1 MRLTRSFVLGEN
13 GAASLSCIIIEAG
26 IVNTNFSRFY
36 LIRKLLTRKRTRALL
51 IKACL
56 NGSRERGEHRALPLS
71 AEELARDAEVAV
83 AAGAGALHIHPRNI
97 DGKQSLDAQDQA
109 AAIAAIRA
117 RCPGIPIGVSTGIW
131 IEPNPALRLRK
142 VQKWTVL
149 PDFASVNFDEPG
161 VADLCHALLQRGIGV
176 EAGISSI
183 AEARLLSELDLADRC
198 LRILIEPGEDETET
212 ALINTSAIIRVL
224 DEQHIQL
231 PRLLHGF
238 AAAAWPILHAALDLG
253 YDTRIG
259 LEDTLTL
266 PDGRTAQGNT
276 QLVSLAVS
284 KSKSMHRA
292 NKL

>member
-1 MRLTRSFVLGEN
+1 
-13 GAASLSCIIIEAG
+13 
-26 IVNTNFSRFY
+26 
-36 LIRKLLTRKRTRALL
+36 LL

-56 NGSRERGEHRALPLS
+56 NGSRERREHLALPLL
-71 AEELARDAEVAV
+71 AEELARDAEAVV
-83 AAGAGALHIHPRNI
+83 AAGAGALHIHPRDI
-97 DGKQSLDAQDQA
+97 DGKQSLEARDQA
-109 AAIAAIRA
+109 TAIAAIRA
-117 RCPGIPIGVSTGIW
+117 RCPGVPVGISTGIW

-142 VQKWTVL
+142 VQEWTIL

-161 VADLCHALLQRGIGV
+161 VADLCNTLLQRGIGV

-183 AEARLLSELDLADRC
+183 AEAHLLSELGLADRC

-276 QLVSLAVS
+276 QLVSMAVS
-284 KSKSMHRA
+284 KSTRTH
-292 NKL
+292 